1 MSKFS
6 KDGMPFVLGLL
17 CFVLIVI
24 AFFFA
29 FSMITG
35 IVALLNVG
43 KGNHISVFLCSL
55 SFSLPCLRSFR
66 FWPS

>member
-6 KDGMPFVLGLL
+6 KDGMPFLLGLL

-43 KGNHISVFLCSL
+43 KAITFLFLCSL